1 MSKKREK
8 GFQPLTSFE
17 ILVASTFKEEKNTDR
32 AIQKLGINR
41 STALTSLRRLQA
53 KVGITLFDISKT
65 GTVYVRK
72 EAEQILGDFSQLVGI
87 YDKVYNSVG
96 MHYKSDFS
104 GEVFLSSTQ
113 TILEGFFSSY
123 IGDFLQQYPDLD
135 LSINQIDSFFH
146 IDQRHNEIFL
156 CAWLDNEQN
165 DYFHYIPFHN
175 FKQKLWASPK
185 LIEKYGQINTIED
198 LTGKTLMFF
207 NSPLP
212 KIASYGK
219 KYSKYDLLKATEKT
233 RVLNVH
239 GPRIM
244 DVLAEK
250 GLGVISASEE
260 TMKLT
265 NLNLVQVLPEFEGD
279 EIDFYVRVN
288 KNFIHSEKCQRFI
301 EWIFNSRDK
310 ALATIGMK
318 SKTKLNLSQFLYAD

>member
-1 MSKKREK
+1 MSKKSEK
-8 GFQPLTSFE
+8 GFNALTSFE
-17 ILVASTFKEEKNTDR
+17 ILVAGTFKEEKNTDR
-32 AIQKLGINR
+32 AIQKLGVQR
-41 STALTSLRRLQA
+41 TTALTSLRRLQA
-53 KVGITLFDISKT
+53 KLGVTLFDISKT
-65 GTVYVRK
+65 GAVYVRK
-72 EAEQILGDFSQLVGI
+72 EAAHLLGDFSQLVGI

-104 GEVFLSSTQ
+104 GEVVLSSTQ
-113 TILEGFFSSY
+113 TILEGFFSNY
-123 IGDFLQQYPDLD
+123 IGDFLEKYPELD
-135 LSINQIDSFFH
+135 LSVNQIDSYFH
-146 IDQRHNEIFL
+146 IDQRYNEFFL
-156 CAWLDNEQN
+156 CTWLDNEQN

-185 LIEKYGQINTIED
+185 LIEKYGEINSVED

-212 KIASYGK
+212 KIANFGK

-233 RVLNVH
+233 RVINVS

-260 TMKLT
+260 TMRLT
-265 NLNLVQVLPEFEGD
+265 NLDLVQVLPEFEGD

-288 KNFIHSEKCQRFI
+288 KNFIHSEKCKKVI
-301 EWIFNSRDK
+301 EWIFQSRDK
-310 ALATIGMK
+310 ALKSIGME
-318 SKTKLNLSQFLYAD
+318 SKIKLDLSLYF